1 MSLVGPRPLLTKY
14 LDYYSAEQHSRH
26 EALPGI
32 TGWAQVNGRNDI
44 EWNEKLALDT
54 WYVDH
59 QSFWLDMRI
68 LGLTVLR
75 VLTRAGVSRSGYS
88 TTSEFMSDKEPV
100 VLP

>member
-1 MSLVGPRPLLTKY
+1 
-14 LDYYSAEQHSRH
+14 
-26 EALPGI
+26 
-32 TGWAQVNGRNDI
+32 VNGRNDI

-88 TTSEFMSDKEPV
+88 TTSEFMSDKEPI